1 MATTIGK
8 MRYPMKLQ
16 SATRTTDAG
25 GGSAESWSTVAT
37 IYADIKPINAEESY
51 RQGVIQE
58 SVTHDVYVRFR
69 AGLSTSNRLLYES
82 RVFNIKGVLNIDER
96 DRFMKLSCK
105 EGVAT

>member
-8 MRYPMKLQ
+8 MRYPLKLQ

-25 GGSAESWSTVAT
+25 GGSSESWSTVAT
-37 IYADIKPINAEESY
+37 IYGDIKPLNSEESY

-58 SVTHDVYVRFR
+58 SVTHEVYVRFR

-96 DRFMKLSCK
+96 DRFLKLTCK